1 MNKCILTGRITKDLE
16 LRHTTGERAVCNFTI
31 AVNERATEDV
41 DFIDCEVWGK
51 TAENLVNY
59 QSKGSLIAVIGRL
72 KKKDYTDKENNKR
85 NKSYVVA
92 EEIEFLEKKS
102 PAKSGQNEQKLDFY
116 CNNNDT
122 NVAVKE
128 QNEAIKTNPY
138 EEFGAMIDE
147 EDIPF

>member
-72 KKKDYTDKENNKR
+72 KKKDYEKDGIKKY
-85 NKSYVVA
+85 KSYVVA
-92 EEIEFLEKKS
+92 EEIEYLGAKKQENAS
-102 PAKSGQNEQKLDFY
+102 KEETTRTD
-116 CNNNDT
+116 
-122 NVAVKE
+122 AVD
-128 QNEAIKTNPY
+128 PY
-138 EEFGAMIDE
+138 AEFGASISIDE

>member
-16 LRHTTGERAVCNFTI
+16 LRHTTGERVVCNFTI
-31 AVNERATEDV
+31 AVNERASEDV

-72 KKKDYTDKENNKR
+72 KKKDYEKDGIKKY
-85 NKSYVVA
+85 KSYVIA
-92 EEIEFLEKKS
+92 EEIEFLGAKKQENAS
-102 PAKSGQNEQKLDFY
+102 
-116 CNNNDT
+116 
-122 NVAVKE
+122 KE
-128 QNEAIKTNPY
+128 ETTIEVNPY
-138 EEFGAMIDE
+138 ADFGASISIDE

>member
-16 LRHTTGERAVCNFTI
+16 LRNTPNNKSVCNFTI

-72 KKKDYTDKENNKR
+72 KKKDYEKDGIKKY
-85 NKSYVVA
+85 KSYVVA
-92 EEIEFLEKKS
+92 EEIEYLGAKKQENAS
-102 PAKSGQNEQKLDFY
+102 
-116 CNNNDT
+116 
-122 NVAVKE
+122 KE
-128 QNEAIKTNPY
+128 ETTIEVNPY
-138 EEFGAMIDE
+138 ADFGASISIDE

>member
-31 AVNERATEDV
+31 AVNERASEDV

-72 KKKDYTDKENNKR
+72 KKKDYTDKDNNKR

-92 EEIEFLEKKS
+92 EEIEFLGAKKQENAS
-102 PAKSGQNEQKLDFY
+102 KEETTRTD
-116 CNNNDT
+116 
-122 NVAVKE
+122 AVD
-128 QNEAIKTNPY
+128 PY
-138 EEFGAMIDE
+138 AEFGASISIDMD
-147 EDIPF
+147 DIPF